1 MYSKEQKDIA
11 LRIYHQTESV
21 TETIRILGYPTRRN
35 LYTWIA
41 EENTPPKTRKEYP
54 VIDNPPDHPR
64 NPPLEVKLNAI
75 HRCYELGE
83 NIKYVSEDIG
93 YSRASI
99 YQWRKRYL
107 KEGTLGLMNHKNI
120 TPGTLVEGSVSSTD
134 ISSDEI
140 NQLKAQMQ
148 DMQLEIDILK
158 ETINVLKKDPDIDQS
173 TLTNGEKTVIIDVLK
188 NRYSLPLLLQKLQLS
203 KSSYYYQEQSL
214 QKEDKY
220 TLLRVRVIELF
231 TENKGRY
238 GYRRIHALLKRE
250 NIIVSEKVIRR
261 IMKEEQ
267 LVVKIKRTRKY
278 NSYQGEISPA
288 VDNLI
293 NRNFSASKP
302 NEKWLTDITEFAI
315 PAGKVYLSPIVDCFD
330 GLLVNWNI
338 STSPDALLVN
348 SMLDDAAKLL
358 SVGEKPIIH
367 SDRGVH
373 YRWPGWIDR
382 MEKNGF
388 IRSMSKKGCS
398 PDNSACEGVFGRI
411 KNEMF
416 YNADWSGVNISE
428 FIGILNDYLL
438 NQKDI
443 VVTGIAKDG
452 REALTLIEEKQPDLV
467 VLDIIMPHLDGLGV
481 LERLNSMN
489 LTKFPRI
496 VVLSAVGQDKITQ
509 RAITLGADYY
519 VVKPFDMDIFTKRIR
534 DMFNDSL
541 LGNDEPVKKQVAMTT
556 TEMITAPSRG
566 PVDLET
572 EITNIIHEIG
582 VPAHIKGYM
591 YLREAITMVVNDME
605 LLSAVTKELY
615 PSIAKK
621 YNTTASRVE
630 RAIRHAI
637 EVAWGRGQVEAINKL
652 FGYTVHNEK
661 GKPTNSEFI
670 AIIADKLRL
679 KNKVS

>member
-54 VIDNPPDHPR
+54 VINNPPDHPR
-64 NPPLEVKLNAI
+64 NPPLEVKLDAI

-140 NQLKAQMQ
+140 NQLKAQIQ
-148 DMQLEIDILK
+148 
-158 ETINVLKKDPDIDQS
+158 
-173 TLTNGEKTVIIDVLK
+173 
-188 NRYSLPLLLQKLQLS
+188 
-203 KSSYYYQEQSL
+203 
-214 QKEDKY
+214 
-220 TLLRVRVIELF
+220 
-231 TENKGRY
+231 
-238 GYRRIHALLKRE
+238 A
-250 NIIVSEKVIRR
+250 
-261 IMKEEQ
+261 
-267 LVVKIKRTRKY
+267 
-278 NSYQGEISPA
+278 
-288 VDNLI
+288 
-293 NRNFSASKP
+293 

-330 GLLVNWNI
+330 GLLVNWTI

-388 IRSMSKKGCS
+388 IRLMSKKGCS

-428 FIGILNDYLL
+428 FIGILNDYLYWY
-438 NQKDI
+438 N
-443 VVTGIAKDG
+443 
-452 REALTLIEEKQPDLV
+452 E
-467 VLDIIMPHLDGLGV
+467 
-481 LERLNSMN
+481 
-489 LTKFPRI
+489 
-496 VVLSAVGQDKITQ
+496 
-509 RAITLGADYY
+509 
-519 VVKPFDMDIFTKRIR
+519 KRIKK
-534 DMFNDSL
+534 SL
-541 LGNDEPVKKQVAMTT
+541 GYLSPIEYRHRLG
-556 TEMITAPSRG
+556 
-566 PVDLET
+566 L
-572 EITNIIHEIG
+572 
-582 VPAHIKGYM
+582 
-591 YLREAITMVVNDME
+591 
-605 LLSAVTKELY
+605 VT
-615 PSIAKK
+615 
-621 YNTTASRVE
+621 
-630 RAIRHAI
+630 
-637 EVAWGRGQVEAINKL
+637 
-652 FGYTVHNEK
+652 
-661 GKPTNSEFI
+661 
-670 AIIADKLRL
+670 
-679 KNKVS
+679 